1 MSQLRAFYWGGLEG
15 GRGSFHDRTG
25 GHMDNKTINLEVV
38 EPTDITTHALKAW
51 CY

>member
-1 MSQLRAFYWGGLEG
+1 MIVQ
-15 GRGSFHDRTG
+15 G